1 MRASSSP
8 ANVRERTRDALNEIF
23 NGCSLDN
30 VGVRLWDGT
39 SWPDDRPRGTILALK
54 HPEALGQMFLP
65 GTEVGLAEAYLH
77 NDFDIEGDLE
87 AAFEIA
93 DFLLGRLNAWKKKL
107 KLAGLLVAL
116 PDRDGRSTMRRAAIQ
131 LLPRILDG
139 QSLLESDRRAVTF
152 HYDV

>member
-8 ANVRERTRDALNEIF
+8 ANVRERTRDALDEIF

-54 HPEALGQMFLP
+54 HPEALSRMFLP

-77 NDFDIEGDLE
+77 NDFDIEGDIE
-87 AAFEIA
+87 AAFDLG
-93 DFLLGRLNAWKKKL
+93 DFLLAQIGDWKKKL
-107 KLAGLLVAL
+107 KLAGLLIAL
-116 PDRDGRSTMRRAAIQ
+116 PERDGRSTIRRAARQ
-131 LLPRILDG
+131 LWPRIG
-139 QSLLESDRRAVTF
+139 GKPYSPE
-152 HYDV
+152 